1 MPDPLRAWPLEAVEA
16 ILTAHAARFGVAR
29 VSEIT
34 RLDGV
39 GAPVVAAI
47 RRDPIA
53 ESVSVASGR
62 GDTVPAAR
70 VAALAEALERY
81 CAEPRGR
88 LAIVTAR
95 TGELTGRAL
104 PPRALIPA
112 VEIADDAVLEWCRGE
127 TLDGEPIWVPVN
139 AVVFPYE
146 PGPGAI
152 ALFAGHT
159 HGLAVGATRDEAIV
173 HGLLECI
180 ERDAHSRA
188 VALAS
193 VGRGDE
199 VPVLAP
205 GRVRAAAGPQI
216 ERLERAGL
224 RWLARD
230 VTCDTQ
236 VPAVL
241 ATVAEGSWSHVGAA
255 AHPDPHAALV
265 RALDEAAQARL
276 VDIQGAREDLRE
288 RDPAGPDRWF
298 LDAGGAASGDLP
310 GSTAPGSLA
319 EVLGWLAQRLAAVGV
334 APIVVDLGLP
344 DVELCVVRAIA
355 PGLETWAYDP
365 SRAGSR
371 ARTWLGPR

>member
-1 MPDPLRAWPLEAVEA
+1 MIDPLRARPLEAVEA

-34 RLDGV
+34 RLDGI

-47 RRDPIA
+47 RRDPIG

-62 GDTVPAAR
+62 GDTIPAAR

-88 LAIVTAR
+88 LAMVTAR
-95 TGELTGRAL
+95 VGELTGHAL

-112 VEIADDAVLEWCRGE
+112 AEVAEDAVLEWCRGE
-127 TLDGEPIWVPVN
+127 TLDGEQLWVPAN
-139 AVVFPYE
+139 AVVFPYV

-180 ERDAHSRA
+180 ERDAYSRA

-205 GRVRAAAGPQI
+205 GCVRAVAGPRI
-216 ERLERAGL
+216 ARLERAGL
-224 RWLARD
+224 TWLARD

-236 VPAVL
+236 VPVVL

-255 AHPDPHAALV
+255 AHPDPRAALV
-265 RALDEAAQARL
+265 RALDEAVQARV
-276 VDIQGAREDLRE
+276 VDIQGAREDLAERE
-288 RDPAGPDRWF
+288 PAGPDRWF
-298 LDAGGAASGDLP
+298 LNGEGAATVDLP
-310 GSTAPGSLA
+310 RTTAPGSLD
-319 EVLGWLAQRLAAVGV
+319 EVLAWLAQRLAAVGV
-334 APIVVDLGLP
+334 APIAVDLGLP

-365 SRAGSR
+365 SRVGSR
-371 ARTWLGPR
+371 ARTWLLPR